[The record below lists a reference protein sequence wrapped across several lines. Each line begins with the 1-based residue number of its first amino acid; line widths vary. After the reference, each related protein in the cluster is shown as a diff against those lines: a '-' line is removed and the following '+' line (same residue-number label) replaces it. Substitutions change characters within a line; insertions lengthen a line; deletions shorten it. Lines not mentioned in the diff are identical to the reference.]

1 MSTKGDLDP
10 RETGE
15 SVDAMR
21 APALR
26 RPPKTSPPENAMTD
40 TLREA
45 ALDYHRYPTPGKI
58 SVTPTKAMATARDL
72 SLAYSPGVADA
83 CMAIADDPREAG
95 MLTARSNLVAVI
107 TNGTAVLG
115 LGNIGPLAAKPVME
129 GKGCLF
135 KKFAGID
142 VFDIELAEND
152 PDALIETIARME
164 PTFGGI
170 NLEDIKAPECF
181 YIEAKLRQRMK
192 IPVFHDDQHGTAIV
206 AAAAIL
212 NALKHVGKD
221 ITDVKLVASGAGA
234 AALAC
239 LDLAVSL
246 GLRIANTFVCDAKG
260 VVYQGRTEGMDPNK
274 ARYARDTSARTLAEV
289 IPGADIFLGLSA
301 GGVLQPEMVK
311 TMARDPIILAMANPT
326 PEILPELALAARPD
340 AVIGTG
346 RSDYPNQVN
355 NVLCFPFIF
364 RGALDTGATTINEAM
379 KLAAVRAIAELAH
392 AEIPEVVAQAYGAS
406 GLRFGRDYLIPKPFD
421 PRLIEVVA
429 PAVAQ
434 AAMDSGVATR
444 PIADMPAYRQ
454 RLSQF
459 VYQSSSSMQPL
470 FAAAKRAPKRVVYAE
485 GEDERV
491 LRAAQVVVDEGL
503 AHPLLLGRPA
513 TVQQRIAEFG
523 LRLAPGTDC
532 DIVDLLDPA
541 VYGDAAD
548 DYFQLKRRDGVSR
561 AVARAEMRSR
571 STLLAAML
579 VRQGRADAMLCGT
592 FGSYGDHLHHVRDVI
607 GLRGGTQTLAAM
619 QMLMLPGRQLFI
631 CDTHVNRDPTA
642 EQVAEIAL
650 MAAEEVRRFGVVP
663 SVALLSHSN
672 FGSSEAAS
680 ARKMRQALALV
691 KARDPGLAVEGEM
704 RGDAAL
710 SKTILDHEFPDSGLN
725 AEANVLVMP
734 NVDAANISYNLLRIA
749 AGNGITVG
757 GILLGAARPVHIL
770 TPSSTVR
777 RIVNMTA
784 LAVVGATSQRA
795 LPHAGGHADPLVHTG
810 VA

>member
-1 MSTKGDLDP
+1 MT
-10 RETGE
+10 EN
-15 SVDAMR
+15 
-21 APALR
+21 LR
-26 RPPKTSPPENAMTD
+26 D
-40 TLREA
+40 A

-58 SVTPTKAMATARDL
+58 SVTPTKAMLTARDL

-83 CMAIADDPREAG
+83 CMAIVDDPLDAG
-95 MLTARSNLVAVI
+95 NLTARSNLVAVI

-115 LGNIGPLAAKPVME
+115 LGNIGPLASKPVME

-142 VFDIELAEND
+142 VFDIELAEDD
-152 PDALIETIARME
+152 PDALIDTIARME

-181 YIEAKLRQRMK
+181 YIEKKLRERMK

-206 AAAAIL
+206 AAAAIV
-212 NALKHVGKD
+212 NALRHVKKD
-221 ITDVKLVASGAGA
+221 IGDVKLVASGAGA

-239 LDLAVSL
+239 LDLAVNL
-246 GLRIANTFVCDAKG
+246 GLKLENIVVSDAKG
-260 VVYQGRTEGMDPNK
+260 IVYQGRTEGMDPNK
-274 ARYARDTSARTLAEV
+274 ARYARETDARTLGDV
-289 IPGADIFLGLSA
+289 IGGADIFLGLSA
-301 GGVLQPEMVK
+301 GGVLKPEMVK
-311 TMARDPIILAMANPT
+311 QMARDPIILAMANPT
-326 PEILPELALAARPD
+326 PEVMPEEALAVRPD

-379 KLAAVRAIAELAH
+379 KLAAVHAIAELAH
-392 AEIPEVVAQAYGAS
+392 AEIPEVVAQAYGAV
-406 GLRFGRDYLIPKPFD
+406 GLRFGREYLIPKPFD

-444 PIADMPAYRQ
+444 PITDMPAYRQ
-454 RLSQF
+454 RMSQF
-459 VYQSSSSMQPL
+459 VYQSGSSMQPL
-470 FAAAKRAPKRVVYAE
+470 FAAAKRAPRRVVYAE

-491 LRAAQVVVDEGL
+491 LRAAQVVVDEGV
-503 AHPLLLGRPA
+503 ATPLLVGRPDVIA
-513 TVQQRIAEFG
+513 QRIAEFG
-523 LRLAPGTDC
+523 LRLSIGKDVET
-532 DIVDLLDPA
+532 VDLLDPA
-541 VYGDAAD
+541 VYGKAAD
-548 DYFQLKRRDGVSR
+548 DYYQLRRRDGVSL
-561 AVARAEMRSR
+561 AVARVDMRSR
-571 STLLAAML
+571 ATLLAAML

-592 FGSYGDHLHHVRDVI
+592 FGSYTEHLVHVRNVI
-607 GLRGGTQTLAAM
+607 GLRPGARTMAAM
-619 QMLMLPGRQLFI
+619 QMLTLPGRQLFI

-650 MAAEEVRRFGVVP
+650 LAAEEVRRFGVTP

-672 FGSSEAAS
+672 FGGSDAPS
-680 ARKMRQALALV
+680 AVKMRAALALI
-691 KARDPGLAVEGEM
+691 KARDPNLAVEGEM

-710 SKTILDHEFPDSGLN
+710 SKTILDREFPDSGLTT
-725 AEANVLVMP
+725 EANVLVMP
-734 NVDAANISYNLLRIA
+734 NVDAANIAYNLLRIA
-749 AGNGITVG
+749 AGGGITVG
-757 GILLGAARPVHIL
+757 GILLGAAAAVHIL

-777 RIVNMTA
+777 RLVNMTA
-784 LAVVGATSQRA
+784 LAVVD
-795 LPHAGGHADPLVHTG
+795 AGSGREPSHD